1 MSLGRTSTTTVVAR
15 VTKNKVTEVVEN
27 SQITVNAENI
37 DTTLAVEQ
45 YYVSATAAGVSCDAH
60 NTVTESNVQSA
71 IEQLDSQFGR
81 GPTDPTAE
89 NQPFLDNGDLFYN
102 TNTNQLKVYR
112 SGSWQPVLQAEGD
125 MHTLDGSTF

>member
-27 SQITVNAENI
+27 SQITVNTENI

-45 YYVSATAAGVSCDAH
+45 YYVSVIAAGVSCDVH
-60 NTVTESNVQSA
+60 NTMTESNVQTA
-71 IEQLDSQFGR
+71 IELLDSQFGR
-81 GPTDPTAE
+81 GPTDPTTE
-89 NQPFLDNGDLFYN
+89 NQPFLDSGDLFYN

-125 MHTLDGSTF
+125 MDTLDGSTF

>member
-27 SQITVNAENI
+27 SQITVNTENI

-45 YYVSATAAGVSCDAH
+45 YYVSAIAAGVSCDVH
-60 NTVTESNVQSA
+60 NTMTESNVQTA
-71 IEQLDSQFGR
+71 IELLDSQFRR
-81 GPTDPTAE
+81 GPTDPTTE
-89 NQPFLDNGDLFYN
+89 NQPFLDSGDLFYN

-125 MHTLDGSTF
+125 MDTLDGSTF